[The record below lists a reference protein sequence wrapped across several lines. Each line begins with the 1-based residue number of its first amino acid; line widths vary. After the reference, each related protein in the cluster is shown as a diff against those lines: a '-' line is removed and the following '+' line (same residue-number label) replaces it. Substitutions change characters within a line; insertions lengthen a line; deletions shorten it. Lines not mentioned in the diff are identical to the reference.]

1 MVYDLESS
9 TVLKMKSPYYLV
21 SKFLARTKKMEEI
34 FSSNYKQKFDE
45 DFHGLIEFIH
55 GNFTKEQFLETSEQD
70 RLVIVQN
77 FLDS

>member
-1 MVYDLESS
+1 
-9 TVLKMKSPYYLV
+9 
-21 SKFLARTKKMEEI
+21 MEEI